1 MKENDYQANGWKAL
15 EDFKREVESEK
26 DIPVEL
32 IRMAKPFT
40 GKLVKT
46 KDMGNR
52 KESYVNHAVVAQ
64 RLLMVVGPYDWDF
77 EVIMAGD
84 VFAAI
89 KGTLTV
95 TIDGKQVSVSGSGTP
110 QNTKEGMGEQIK
122 KAESD
127 SFKRACAKL
136 GLGLHLWSGDDYF
149 LDSMLSKVHNV
160 ELTELS

>member
-64 RLLMVVGPYDWDF
+64 NFLWLLD
-77 EVIMAGD
+77 I
-84 VFAAI
+84 
-89 KGTLTV
+89 
-95 TIDGKQVSVSGSGTP
+95 
-110 QNTKEGMGEQIK
+110 
-122 KAESD
+122 
-127 SFKRACAKL
+127 
-136 GLGLHLWSGDDYF
+136 
-149 LDSMLSKVHNV
+149 
-160 ELTELS
+160 